1 MGIPQTNMPTLYEFA
16 QDQHA
21 FELWKNQGNDSD
33 PAYRH
38 LMNAFRVAIR
48 DELTEQQRTY
58 IMAYYF
64 ERLTME
70 EVSER
75 FAVNKSTVSRTIKRA
90 EQRLQRVLRY
100 AHPRLLDHPK
110 RSVTRK
116 STCNT
121 KKRRQKT
128 NRFPKE

>member
-1 MGIPQTNMPTLYEFA
+1 MGIPQTNMPAPYEFA
-16 QDQHA
+16 QNQYA
-21 FELWKNQGNDSD
+21 FELWKNQGNDND

-38 LMNAFRVAIR
+38 LMNAFRVAVR
-48 DELTEQQRTY
+48 DELTEQQCTY

-100 AHPRLLDHPK
+100 AHPRLLDHPE

-121 KKRRQKT
+121 KKRRQKS